1 MVEKSHRWHKTAI
14 AAAAAA
20 LLALGA
26 TDVSALSLGRVT
38 VQSALGEP
46 LRAEVDIPDI
56 DAEESAS
63 LRARVASPAAF
74 AEAGLEYSSVLTN
87 VRAVLQRRPDG
98 RSYLRLTTDRTIN
111 DPFVDIIL
119 EANWSSGRI
128 VRDYT
133 LLFDPPASKPAA
145 ATPTLPQT
153 ASAPVAKPAA
163 QAAVAA
169 PINKPAPAIAETSNA
184 AKPDATP
191 GDRKNTGDRA
201 PITVKAGDTASK
213 LAQQNK
219 TSDVS
224 LDQMLVAMMRTNPE
238 AFSKGNLNRL
248 RAGAILDLPSSEV
261 AKAIPAAEATQIVVA
276 QSKDFNAFRRSMAEN
291 APKTTPES
299 NRDAAGHIEA
309 QVDERKPANT
319 VPDKLT
325 LSKGA
330 LAAAK
335 TDEAKLAKERTEREA
350 ADRAAELARNIA
362 DLNKLKTAAESSAQA
377 AGAGAAASAPAEAP
391 ASAPALVASL
401 PVPKAMPKTMPP
413 ASAPEPVP
421 EPGLLDQLME
431 DPVIPGAGLAAA
443 LALAGGWFVY
453 RRRSAQKKADE
464 HVDSSFLES
473 RLTADS
479 FFGASGGQQVDTA
492 GQGANSTGAPPVY
505 AGSQLDNADDV
516 DPVAEADVYLA
527 YGRDLQAEEILK
539 EALRN
544 NPERL
549 AIHSKMLEI
558 FAKRRDTVGF
568 QKAALQAQA
577 ITGINTPDWSR
588 IASLGKTIDP
598 ENPLYRDLLPEPA
611 ASSSAATDTGLDLD
625 LDIDFSSD
633 AEAPSIIKTVTSQ
646 PAALTASQAAPIASA
661 PGSLDFDLSMPA
673 ALSTRAPQS
682 FASAPAS
689 APMPLPDL
697 PELPSLDLDM
707 PAGSAHAPFDTPF
720 DTPIASTNEITDAL
734 SHALSGHAD
743 LDEEPTP
750 TETAASGLMQFDLS
764 DLSLDLESASGD
776 AAHASPD
783 IANTHETKL
792 ALADEFVSI
801 GDHDGARALIEEV
814 IADASGPLREKAEK
828 ALAALR

>member
-46 LRAEVDIPDI
+46 LRAEVDIPDM

-74 AEAGLEYSSVLTN
+74 AEAGLEYSSVLAN
-87 VRAVLQRRPDG
+87 LRAVLQRRPDG
-98 RSYLRLTTDRTIN
+98 RAFLRLTTDRAIN
-111 DPFVDIIL
+111 DPFVDMIL
-119 EANWSSGRI
+119 EASWASGRI

-133 LLFDPPASKPAA
+133 LLFDPPVSKPAA

-153 ASAPVAKPAA
+153 TVAPVAKPAPTVTGASADA
-163 QAAVAA
+163 QRTA
-169 PINKPAPAIAETSNA
+169 PS
-184 AKPDATP
+184 AKPETP
-191 GDRKNTGDRA
+191 SSERKNKSDSA
-201 PITVKAGDTASK
+201 QITVKAGDTAGK

-219 TSDVS
+219 ASDVS
-224 LDQMLVAMMRTNPE
+224 LDQMLVAMMRTNPD
-238 AFSKGNLNRL
+238 AFNKGNLNRL
-248 RAGAILDLPSSEV
+248 RAGAILDVPSTEQ

-276 QSKDFNAFRRSMAEN
+276 QSKDFNAFRRAMAEN
-291 APKTTPES
+291 APKTAQES
-299 NRDAAGHIEA
+299 SRDATGHVEA
-309 QVDERKPANT
+309 RVDEHKPGNS

-330 LAAAK
+330 LATAK
-335 TDEAKLAKERTEREA
+335 TDEAKLAKERSEREA
-350 ADRAAELARNIA
+350 ADRAAELARNIE
-362 DLNKLKTAAESSAQA
+362 DLNKLKAATQATTHATSAA
-377 AGAGAAASAPAEAP
+377 AAAASAPMAIAAVAEAT
-391 ASAPALVASL
+391 ASAPAVVVSAPIV
-401 PVPKAMPKTMPP
+401 PVKPKVKPP
-413 ASAPEPVP
+413 ASAPVPVP
-421 EPGLLDQLME
+421 EPGLIDQLME
-431 DPVIPGAGLAAA
+431 DPLIPGAGLAAA

-453 RRRSAQKKADE
+453 RRRDSKKKAGE
-464 HVDSSFLES
+464 QVDSSFLES

-492 GQGANSTGAPPVY
+492 GQSVNSTGAPPVY
-505 AGSQLDNADDV
+505 AGSQLDSADDV

-544 NPERL
+544 TPDRL
-549 AIHSKMLEI
+549 AIHTKMLEI
-558 FAKRRDTVGF
+558 FAKRRDTAGF
-568 QKAALQAQA
+568 QKAALQAQT
-577 ITGINTPDWSR
+577 ITGSDSPDWAR
-588 IASLGKTIDP
+588 IAALGKTIDP
-598 ENPLYRDLLPEPA
+598 ENPLYQDSPSATA
-611 ASSSAATDTGLDLD
+611 AANSVPQDTGLDLD

-646 PAALTASQAAPIASA
+646 PAALTASQPAPIGSA
-661 PGSLDFDLSMPA
+661 PDSLEFDLSMPA
-673 ALSTRAPQS
+673 ELSIRSSQS
-682 FASAPAS
+682 ASIVPAS
-689 APMPLPDL
+689 APMPLP
-697 PELPSLDLDM
+697 ELPALPNLDLDM
-707 PAGSAHAPFDTPF
+707 PASAAAPFDM
-720 DTPIASTNEITDAL
+720 PIASSDALTDAL
-734 SHALSGHAD
+734 EHALSGDA
-743 LDEEPTP
+743 LDDEPP
-750 TETAASGLMQFDLS
+750 ATETAPSGLMQFDLS
-764 DLSLDLESASGD
+764 DLSLDLDAPTGD
-776 AAHASPD
+776 ANSASPD